1 MQQFEFRRGGRKCSV
16 THRDFEPGEK
26 FYSALVEE
34 ADGSCQRL
42 DIAESEWHGEPEHCI
57 GSWKLR
63 VPDLQSGQVYWA
75 PRDVIVAF
83 FEHVLADDRQ
93 RAAAMVMSLLLQ
105 QKRMVV
111 LKEVLE
117 ADEGEVHLIAD
128 RKTNQTWEVPIVKVS
143 TEEAD
148 TIQEMLAERLFSDQ
162 PVVLDDEPVE

>member
-1 MQQFEFRRGGRKCSV
+1 MQQFDFRRKGRKCSV
-16 THRDFEPGEK
+16 SDREFEPGEM
-26 FYSALVEE
+26 FHSALIEQ
-34 ADGSCQRL
+34 ADGSCQRV
-42 DIAESEWHGEPEHCI
+42 DIAEREWDGEPEHCI

-83 FEHVLADDRQ
+83 FEHVLADERQ
-93 RAAAMVMSLLLQ
+93 QAAAMVMSLLMQ

-117 ADEGEVHLIAD
+117 TDEGESHLIAD
-128 RKTNQTWEVPIVKVS
+128 RKTNQMWEVPVVEVS
-143 TEEAD
+143 ADEAS
-148 TIQEMLAERLFSDQ
+148 TIQETLAEQLFSDQ